1 MPESLPQG
9 HPSSAPSHRRWAW
22 FVTLLV
28 ILALVAGAWWLAH
41 RTPSGGAMPG
51 GFGGRGGALGGVTVG
66 TATAAEGSLP
76 VLIDAL
82 GTVTPPAVAALVPQ
96 VSGILTE
103 VHFTEGQMVKKGD
116 LLARIDPRTYE
127 QALAQ
132 ARGQRARDAAQL
144 QVAQVTLARYDKL
157 LQQDSVAR
165 QDRDNQA
172 ALVKQLQGTVEA
184 DKAAERAAQINLGFT
199 KITAP
204 ISGRIGLRTVD
215 PGNLVS
221 TGTTGGIAT
230 ITQITPIDVLFSVPQ
245 DRVQAVLEAQRKGAL
260 PVLALDRAR
269 TQTLAE
275 GEFLTLNNEVNVAT
289 GTVLAKA
296 RFANADGRL
305 FPNEFVNA
313 RLQLGKTDGVLIP
326 ITAMRTGP
334 DGDYVFVVDNQGV
347 AHMRAVTAAM
357 TNAEQALV
365 TTGLKAGEVVVSQGG
380 DRVRDG
386 GAVRTLQAEAGDGT
400 KAGAAAAPTTGQR
413 GARQDARGGGSGGAG
428 NSPHPAA
435 GGAGH

>member
-1 MPESLPQG
+1 MPESSPQG
-9 HPSSAPSHRRWAW
+9 APSPARRRRRWALLL
-22 FVTLLV
+22 TLAI
-28 ILALVAGAWWLAH
+28 ILALGGTAWWLAQ
-41 RTPSGGAMPG
+41 RAQSGAAAPGG
-51 GFGGRGGALGGVTVG
+51 GFGGRGGAPGGVTVG
-66 TATAAEGSLP
+66 TAVAEAGSLP

-82 GTVTPPAVAALVPQ
+82 GTVTPPAVTTLVPQ

-103 VHFTEGQMVKKGD
+103 VHFTEGQMVNKGD

-144 QVAQVTLARYDKL
+144 QVAKVTLARYDTLWK
-157 LQQDSVAR
+157 QDSIAR

-172 ALVKQLQGTVEA
+172 ALVQQLRGVVEA
-184 DKAAERAAQINLGFT
+184 DAAAEQAAQINLGFT

-204 ISGRIGLRTVD
+204 ISGRIGLRAVD

-221 TGTTGGIAT
+221 TGTTSGIAT

-245 DRVQAVLEAQRKGAL
+245 DQVQAVLEAQRQGAL
-260 PVLALDRAR
+260 PVLALNRAR

-275 GEFLTLNNEVNVAT
+275 GEFRTLNNEVNTAT

-313 RLQLGKTDGVLIP
+313 RLQLGQTQGVLVP
-326 ITAMRTGP
+326 ITAVRTGP
-334 DGDYVFVVDNQGV
+334 DGDYVFVVDDQGV
-347 AHMRAVTAAM
+347 AHMRAVTTAM
-357 TNAEQALV
+357 SNAEQALI
-365 TTGLKAGEVVVSQGG
+365 TDGLKAGDVVVSQGG

-386 GAVRTLQAEAGDGT
+386 SPVRTLQSESGDTAKAGDAATPRAARKDEGE
-400 KAGAAAAPTTGQR
+400 KGGAPGAATQPA
-413 GARQDARGGGSGGAG
+413 
-428 NSPHPAA
+428 PAA
-435 GGAGH
+435 SSGASR